1 MIWASC
7 VYMIMYVPVDEQ
19 EFLGGGIWSW
29 HNVRE
34 RYERC
39 MFSAALAGRLT
50 MAPVAFA
57 RHPPGATVSL
67 ESSYDC
73 YQFSLEKAY

>member
-57 RHPPGATVSL
+57 RVIPPVRLLVWTVPMIATS
-67 ESSYDC
+67 
-73 YQFSLEKAY
+73 FH